1 MTGTA
6 RVVAAHGRHALIET
20 ARHHRLHAHLRG
32 RRADVVVGDLV
43 HWAPAGDEAVIEDV
57 APRRNLLRR
66 QDAWRT
72 KSFAAN
78 LDQVLLLVAVEPPLS
93 EGQLTRAMV
102 AAADAGI
109 PALIGL
115 NKIDRPGADGARA
128 RLAPYRALGVDLLE
142 FAAKADPQAAREQL
156 LPRLRQRA
164 TLLLGPSGAGKS
176 TLINLL
182 VPDADAQVGEIST
195 ALNAGRHTT
204 TSTRWY
210 WLGPEHDTALIDS
223 PGFQQFGLNQIEP
236 ARLAGLMPDLAAHAA
251 GCRFYNCS
259 HRHEPGCAV
268 RAAVDE
274 GLIDAL
280 RHRLYVEIY
289 DQLEAPR
296 AA

>member
-1 MTGTA
+1 MSGTA
-6 RVVAAHGRHALIET
+6 RVVATHGRHALIET
-20 ARHHRLHAHLRG
+20 ARRHRLHAHLRG

-43 HWAPAGDEAVIEDV
+43 HWTPAGDEAVIEDV

-93 EGQLTRAMV
+93 EGQLTRALV

-115 NKIDRPGADGARA
+115 NKIDRPGADAARA
-128 RLAPYRALGVDLLE
+128 RLAPYRALGIELLE
-142 FAAKADPQAAREQL
+142 FAAKADPPAARERL

-210 WLGPEHDTALIDS
+210 WLGPEHDSALIDS
-223 PGFQQFGLNQIEP
+223 PGFQQFGLNQIDP

-268 RAAVDE
+268 RAAVDD
-274 GLIDAL
+274 GRIDAL

-289 DQLEAPR
+289 DQLEARR